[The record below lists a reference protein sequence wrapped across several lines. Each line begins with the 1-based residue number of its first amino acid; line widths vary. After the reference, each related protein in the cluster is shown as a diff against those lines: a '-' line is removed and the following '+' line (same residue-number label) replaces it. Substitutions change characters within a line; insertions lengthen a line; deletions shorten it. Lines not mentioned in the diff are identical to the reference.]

1 MNRLF
6 ATIGVV
12 VAVAAVGSA
21 MARTPAASG
30 DSSEWSIDTRI
41 GNAVAA
47 VASTIDSRIGSVSES
62 QKRVLDTFNSPGIC
76 ILIR

>member
-30 DSSEWSIDTRI
+30 DSSEGSIDTRV
-41 GNAVAA
+41 GNAAAA
-47 VASTIDSRIGSVSES
+47 VERALDSRIGSVSES
-62 QKRVLDTFNSPGIC
+62 TKSELDTFNSPGIC

>member
-12 VAVAAVGSA
+12 VAVAAAGSA
-21 MARTPAASG
+21 MARTPAAYG
-30 DSSEWSIDTRI
+30 DSESAAIDTRV
-41 GNAVAA
+41 GNVD
-47 VASTIDSRIGSVSES
+47 VIENQTLDSRVGSWDASS
-62 QKRVLDTFNSPGIC
+62 AGALDTFNSPGIC

>member
-21 MARTPAASG
+21 MARTPAAYR
-30 DSSEWSIDTRI
+30 DSDEGSIDTRV
-41 GNAVAA
+41 GLVL
-47 VASTIDSRIGSVSES
+47 ASAESPIDSRIGSVFESAASE
-62 QKRVLDTFNSPGIC
+62 LDTFNSPGIC